1 MVPHN
6 KGELRHQEMT
16 KKAAPIYEK
25 NNYNTLLLLIGNK
38 SKVQGEQIIKNI
50 KQLMVK
56 TWFAL
61 KIKLM
66 GLRIIIY
73 DLAS

>member
-16 KKAAPIYEK
+16 KKAAPVYEK

-56 TWFAL
+56 T
-61 KIKLM
+61 
-66 GLRIIIY
+66 
-73 DLAS
+73 